1 MSIDKVG
8 IVFFS
13 KNGATKQVAETIAEG
28 INTQQS
34 NSAVLIE
41 VLSSEIV
48 EGRYDNDDKLSA
60 LDSCDAI
67 IFGSP
72 TYMGSPAAQ
81 FKSFMDASSD
91 SYCKKAWRNK
101 LAAGFTTGGSLNGE
115 QQQTLLSFFTLA
127 CQHGMIWAG
136 LDISKHIDDLGLNR
150 TGSSIG
156 LVASDDQ
163 TAENTNNHINSN
175 DLKTAFY
182 FGQRIASL
190 VKKT

>member
-1 MSIDKVG
+1 MSSHKIG

-13 KNGATKQVAETIAEG
+13 KCGATKQVAELITEG
-28 INTQQS
+28 INSQRPS
-34 NSAVLIE
+34 SALIIE
-41 VLSSEIV
+41 VLASEII
-48 EGRYDNDDKLSA
+48 EGRYNNDDKLKA
-60 LDSCDAI
+60 LDTCDAI
-67 IFGSP
+67 IFGAP

-91 SYCKKAWRNK
+91 SYCKKVWRNK

-136 LDISKHIDDLGLNR
+136 LDVSKHTDNLGLNR

-156 LVASDDQ
+156 LVASVNEDP
-163 TAENTNNHINSN
+163 TSTNSNVNAN

-190 VKKT
+190 VQNS